1 MHSRSEK
8 YRIILSRIAAI
19 AILFFLLT
27 TESVWETRNE
37 KVTFF
42 LFLAGMILV
51 GIASLGRM
59 WCSLYIAGYK
69 DDKLVTDGPYSLC
82 RNPLYFFSMI
92 GVLGIGCATET
103 LTFPILFILLFAL
116 YYPFVIKSE
125 ERRLGQLF
133 GAAFD
138 RYTKKIPA
146 FFPRFSTFSE
156 PENYRV
162 KPAVYRNHMFSALW
176 FVWIVGILEVIEGL
190 REIGLLSSLWSL
202 Y

>member
-1 MHSRSEK
+1 MHSKIEK
-8 YRIILSRIAAI
+8 YRIILSRMAAVVV
-19 AILFFLLT
+19 LFFLFT
-27 TESVWETRNE
+27 TQSLWETKNE
-37 KVTFF
+37 VLTFF
-42 LFLAGMILV
+42 LFFIGMILV

-69 DDKLVTDGPYSLC
+69 DDKLVTEGPYSIC

-116 YYPFVIKSE
+116 YYPLVIKSE
-125 ERRLGQLF
+125 EKRLKQLF
-133 GAAFD
+133 GVSFEN
-138 RYTKKIPA
+138 YTESVPA

-156 PENYRV
+156 PKNYLV
-162 KPAVYRNHMFSALW
+162 KPSVYRKHIFSALW
-176 FVWIVGILEVIEGL
+176 FVWLVGVLELIEGL
-190 REIGLLSSLWSL
+190 REIGLLSAFWSI

>member
-1 MHSRSEK
+1 M
-8 YRIILSRIAAI
+8 
-19 AILFFLLT
+19 LFFLFT
-27 TESVWETRNE
+27 TQSVWETRNE

-69 DDKLVTDGPYSLC
+69 DDTLVTDGPYSLC
-82 RNPLYFFSMI
+82 RNPLYLFSMI

-156 PENYRV
+156 PKNYLV

-190 REIGLLSSLWSL
+190 REIGLMSALWSL

>member
-1 MHSRSEK
+1 MHSTSER
-8 YRIILSRIAAI
+8 YRIILSRIAAV
-19 AILFFLLT
+19 AILFFLFT
-27 TESVWETRNE
+27 TQSVWETRNE

-92 GVLGIGCATET
+92 GVLGIGFATET
-103 LTFPILFILLFAL
+103 FTFPILFVLLFAL
-116 YYPFVIKSE
+116 YYPFVIRSE

-138 RYTKKIPA
+138 QYTKRISA

-156 PENYRV
+156 PANYMV
-162 KPAVYRNHMFSALW
+162 KPAVYRNHIFSALW

-190 REIGLLSSLWSL
+190 REVGLLSSLWSL